1 MNKAELKKMLKPLIK
16 ECIKEVI
23 FEDGTLSN
31 IVSEV
36 AQGLNRAPLVE
47 ARAPTTPEP
56 PFDSG
61 VDREALME
69 QRRQQSREQQ
79 QQLLSAIGADA
90 YGGINVFE
98 GTAALSSGGSVSNG
112 PTEKGPLSD
121 MDPSDPGVDISGIL
135 GMSGGRWSAH
145 MK

>member
-1 MNKAELKKMLKPLIK
+1 MNKTELKKMLKPLIK

-47 ARAPTTPEP
+47 ARAPTPEP
-56 PFDSG
+56 SFDSG
-61 VDREALME
+61 VDREVIAE

-98 GTAALSSGGSVSNG
+98 GTEALSSGGSVSSG
-112 PTEKGPLSD
+112 PTQKGPLSD